1 MTAQEVLL
9 GFALALVLGFAFAI
23 VLHLSDTLR
32 RAFYPLLVASQTVP
46 VIAIAPILIVWLGFG
61 IGPKLAI
68 IALVCFFPITVNT
81 LDGLRSVDPDLPR
94 MMRTLDAGRAQ
105 ILRRVEIPSALP
117 YLVSGAK
124 IAAAI
129 SVIGA
134 VFGEWAGADEGL
146 GHLILIAQGQLQ
158 TARVFAAVVVLSAL
172 ALILFGTLAL
182 LERRFGWWTP
192 RRIGEGG
199 GMRRAGCSHWRVFA
213 RRAGRERLRR
223 EAGEPRRRRR
233 AAHPDARLLR
243 QPRPRRDLHGA
254 RPRLLRR
261 GGPRGRAAGAVR
273 SRRRRSARS
282 PPGAPTS
289 RSPTSPRSCSPRR
302 RACRWSRSPRWCPG
316 R

>member
-1 MTAQEVLL
+1 MKRWLLPFAVIAVLLGLWELAARWDLIADALNIKPYLIPAPSDVGESLWNDRELLAEDAWVTAQEVLL
-9 GFALALVLGFAFAI
+9 GFAIALALGFAFAI

-68 IALVCFFPITVNT
+68 IALVCFFPVTVNT

-94 MMRTLDAGRAQ
+94 MMRTLDAGRGQ
-105 ILRRVEIPSALP
+105 ILRRVEVPSALP
-117 YLVSGAK
+117 FLFSGAK

-172 ALILFGTLAL
+172 ALILFGGLAL
-182 LERRFGWWTP
+182 IERRFGWWTP
-192 RRIGEGG
+192 RRIG
-199 GMRRAGCSHWRVFA
+199 
-213 RRAGRERLRR
+213 
-223 EAGEPRRRRR
+223 
-233 AAHPDARLLR
+233 
-243 QPRPRRDLHGA
+243 
-254 RPRLLRR
+254 
-261 GGPRGRAAGAVR
+261 RAAG
-273 SRRRRSARS
+273 
-282 PPGAPTS
+282 
-289 RSPTSPRSCSPRR
+289 
-302 RACRWSRSPRWCPG
+302 
-316 R
+316 